1 MNIAVVEDDSAQNRA
16 LCQMAGELSG
26 EGAQIFPFLSGGDF
40 LFRYRPGFFDLLLLD
55 IQMPGDDGLRVAREV
70 RRSGDGVMLIFVTAL
85 SDYVFEGYD
94 VGAAQYLLKPVD
106 RRKLKDCIDR
116 AKRRTEE
123 TEKLYF
129 PTPDGVR
136 IFGAR
141 EILYLEASA
150 HQTEVVTGTGR
161 FVCREAFGEAVKHLP
176 RDFACPHRCYCVNLL
191 HVWQLQKQELV
202 LVSGARIPISRRR
215 YAAFAEAF
223 LQYAR
228 REL

>member
-70 RRSGDGVMLIFVTAL
+70 RRSDDGVMLIFVTAL

-150 HQTEVVTGTGR
+150 RQTEVVTGTGR

-176 RDFACPHRCYCVNLL
+176 QHFACPHRCYCVNLL

-202 LVSGARIPISRRR
+202 LAGGARIPISRRR